1 MKGLS
6 KTLQILVTASTLL
19 LTSCA
24 TTQNED
30 PFEKFNRSAYL
41 LNTTVDTYLVRP
53 LADIY
58 NTAMPNPVIK
68 GVNNFFSNTM
78 EISRIANDLL
88 QGDLGDAASDFG
100 RLAINS
106 TVGILG
112 IFDVATHAGL
122 VKHRNDFGVTLAK
135 WGYTNSAYL
144 VIPLLG
150 PMTVRDSLSVAVDYY
165 ALNPVSYI
173 QSDKIRLGL
182 IGLGKVHYRS
192 KILTADKVVNDAF
205 DPYVFVRDAYL
216 QKRRAMID
224 KVVLG
229 HHAAEDTFV
238 QEIEEKPSSS
248 ESEKTTEEHD
258 KKEEAQ
264 SGTSVTN
271 EITDDQTEQETNE
284 SPEDTIKDDV

>member
-1 MKGLS
+1 MKGLFKS
-6 KTLQILVTASTLL
+6 TQLLIIASTLL
-19 LTSCA
+19 LVSCA

-41 LNTTVDTYLVRP
+41 LNTTVDNYLFRP

-88 QGDLGDAASDFG
+88 QADFGDAVSDFS
-100 RLAINS
+100 RLAIN
-106 TVGILG
+106 TTIGIGG

-122 VKHRNDFGVTLAK
+122 TKHRNDFGITLAK

-150 PMTVRDSLSVAVDYY
+150 PMTVRDSFSLAVDYY

-173 QSDKIRLGL
+173 DSEQIRFSLL
-182 IGLGKVHYRS
+182 GLGKVHYRS
-192 KILTADKVVNDAF
+192 KFLTADKVIKDAF

-216 QKRRAMID
+216 QKRRAMIN

-238 QEIEEKPSSS
+238 HEFEDQTSDNEQDEAPQ
-248 ESEKTTEEHD
+248 
-258 KKEEAQ
+258 KKELN
-264 SGTSVTN
+264 TDTN
-271 EITDDQTEQETNE
+271 KLEPSNQTN
-284 SPEDTIKDDV
+284 DTVKNNV